1 MPEYQYPGQDR
12 ASGPAGPPPQRSR
25 GPAQRPAPA
34 GKYPPPPPGWAPP
47 AGWVP
52 PPGWA
57 PPPGWEPPADW
68 VPPANWPRQ
77 WLPPGWEPGQ
87 PKPKLTAEQRE
98 ARGQALLYSLGA
110 AVTLAGLVLLLGMA
124 FELSAALLTYAFA
137 LGLGVMTMI
146 LAWRTGSKQVSGPL
160 LVVAG
165 ALATWAAM
173 GAEREVTIP
182 GWVAIVLVSVAL
194 ALAAYVAWR
203 WRMPTTLVWLAWLVF
218 VGQAVFLGSPG
229 AVLVPALLLAATIAR
244 PWGAHQIVMAV
255 AILLQ
260 LVLGPVSF
268 TAAAFTY
275 LMLGTS
281 LAMAIY
287 LVGFR
292 LAIPVPDLEQA
303 GPQALESR
311 FNGVQVGAQPWPV
324 LILLFAGAWAA
335 SLVGGGVPTWFSLV
349 VAGAGCLLAV
359 ALPEPKGAR
368 PDPHGSQDV
377 LLTVAVSAL
386 ALSLLVGRV
395 DAPVE
400 QLVLVVLAIV
410 VQIRPLARRRL
421 FSGLIR
427 GIPTLL
433 AFVATIDTSIGVWGS
448 PETVLA
454 DPILL
459 LQAGLLSVLGVAIM
473 AFRHGPPSPVVDA
486 VRLLVGLYLAGY
498 ALVIGGA
505 WIGQQVGDMHGGFL
519 AGHATASVCWMLV
532 ACWVAVRRRTANSAG
547 ALTVAVI
554 IAVAA
559 AAKLIG
565 FDMQLL
571 GGIPRVA
578 AFLGCGVLM
587 MAIAFL
593 RQRRGTQPAVPPA
606 GFPPQPPQTQFQP
619 GQRPGPT
626 PQHQQ
631 PGPPPAQRWY
641 GPEGGPD
648 AQH

>member
-1 MPEYQYPGQDR
+1 M
-12 ASGPAGPPPQRSR
+12 
-25 GPAQRPAPA
+25 
-34 GKYPPPPPGWAPP
+34 
-47 AGWVP
+47 
-52 PPGWA
+52 
-57 PPPGWEPPADW
+57 
-68 VPPANWPRQ
+68 PPANWPRQ
-77 WLPPGWEPGQ
+77 WLPPGWEPGK
-87 PKPKLTAEQRE
+87 PKPRLTAEQRE
-98 ARGQALLYSLGA
+98 ARGQTLLYSLGA
-110 AVTLAGLVLLLGMA
+110 SVTLAGLVLLIGMA
-124 FELSAALLTYAFA
+124 FELSAAVLTYAFA
-137 LGLGVMTMI
+137 LGLGVVTTV
-146 LAWRTGSKQVSGPL
+146 LLWRTRSTQIGTPLIVVS
-160 LVVAG
+160 AG
-165 ALATWAAM
+165 LATWAAM

-182 GWVAIVLVSVAL
+182 GWLAIVLVSVAL

-203 WRMPTTLVWLAWLVF
+203 WRMPIALVWMAWLVF
-218 VGQAVFLGSPG
+218 VGQAVFLGSP
-229 AVLVPALLLAATIAR
+229 AALIAPALLLAATIAR

-255 AILLQ
+255 ALMMEM
-260 LVLGPVSF
+260 VLGAVTFPSGIH
-268 TAAAFTY
+268 TY
-275 LMLGTS
+275 LILGTT
-281 LAMAIY
+281 LALGIY

-292 LAIPVPDLEQA
+292 LAIPVPDLKKA
-303 GPQALESR
+303 GSQALESSLT
-311 FNGVQVGAQPWPV
+311 GVRVGAQPWPV
-324 LILLFAGAWAA
+324 LILLFVGAWAG
-335 SLVGGGVPTWFSLV
+335 SLVARGVPVWFSLV

-359 ALPEPKGAR
+359 ALPEPQGAR

-377 LLTVAVSAL
+377 FLGVSVSAL
-386 ALSLLVGRV
+386 ALSLVVGRV

-421 FSGLIR
+421 YSGIIR

-433 AFVATIDTSIGVWGS
+433 AFVATIKTSTGVWEA

-454 DPILL
+454 EPVLL
-459 LQAGLLSVLGVAIM
+459 LQAALLSVLGVAIM
-473 AFRHGPPSPVVDA
+473 VFRHGPPTPVVDA
-486 VRLLVGLYLAGY
+486 IRLLVGLYFAGY

-505 WIGQQVGDMHGGFL
+505 WIGQLLGNMDGGFL
-519 AGHATASVCWMLV
+519 TGHAVASICWMLAAV
-532 ACWVAVRRRTANSAG
+532 WVALRRRTANA
-547 ALTVAVI
+547 AADLTVALI

-559 AAKLIG
+559 AAKLIA

-593 RQRRGTQPAVPPA
+593 RQRRRSEQAPPPP
-606 GFPPQPPQTQFQP
+606 GFPPPSAQPPQPQFQP
-619 GQRPGPT
+619 GQRPGPP